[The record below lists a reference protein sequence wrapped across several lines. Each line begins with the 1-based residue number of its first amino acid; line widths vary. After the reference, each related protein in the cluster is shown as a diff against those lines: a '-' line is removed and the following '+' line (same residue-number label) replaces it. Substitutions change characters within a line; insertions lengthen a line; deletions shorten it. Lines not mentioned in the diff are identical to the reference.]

1 MSDLPGALASILSA
15 LTTLPVWLLLGLA
28 IVGWVIIFA
37 PTLGNIDMGAFR
49 HEWGPWVWIGAIAFS
64 ILFVARAAEAC
75 VWAYWSHREIVA
87 GRRVLRFV
95 PLQQQSWWHLA
106 KQQDDSYISQIK
118 TDIHISNISDRPIE
132 IVNVHLFRPRTEI
145 VRAVALVPGRVSPN
159 GRAYY
164 DVPARG
170 TVRASIHIMARGSLA
185 HQGTPLSITVKL
197 TDQYG
202 EEYAVRLL
210 KIHTDDPPARKPDV
224 WQRVKSGFKLPIAG
238 HRKIAAPERPIMPWV
253 YDPSPDHVA
262 LAEAILKEEKR
273 SYAANGR
280 IRGGLGSLNVGL
292 QSEPITARLL
302 TGTSRSFSGMTARPR
317 RYPLPTGS
325 AHCPA

>member
-1 MSDLPGALASILSA
+1 VSDLPGALASILSA

-145 VRAVALVPGRVSPN
+145 VRAVA
-159 GRAYY
+159 
-164 DVPARG
+164 
-170 TVRASIHIMARGSLA
+170 
-185 HQGTPLSITVKL
+185 
-197 TDQYG
+197 
-202 EEYAVRLL
+202 
-210 KIHTDDPPARKPDV
+210 
-224 WQRVKSGFKLPIAG
+224 
-238 HRKIAAPERPIMPWV
+238 
-253 YDPSPDHVA
+253 
-262 LAEAILKEEKR
+262 
-273 SYAANGR
+273 
-280 IRGGLGSLNVGL
+280 
-292 QSEPITARLL
+292 
-302 TGTSRSFSGMTARPR
+302 
-317 RYPLPTGS
+317 
-325 AHCPA
+325 